1 MSERK
6 YRPLIW
12 LVSLLVIL
20 AMVLTA
26 CGGQP
31 TAAPTQ
37 PAGEQPATQPPSG
50 GAQPT
55 KKFTIGVSN
64 PFVGSEWRSQM
75 IKDLQEVNAEYM
87 AQGITNELIIESYDT
102 DVQGQIQQIRNLMNK
117 GVDAIIVNPS
127 DAAGLNAVLQEAIDA
142 GILVVSV
149 DQEVSAK
156 GAINVAI
163 DQAEWARIS
172 ARWLVEKLGG
182 KGNVVMIN
190 GITGHPANEARVK
203 AATEVFQ
210 QAGINILNSVEGK
223 WDQATGQQKM
233 ADMLAAYPNIDGV
246 WAQDGVALGALR
258 AVQAANPA
266 KWPVMVG
273 EARAGYL
280 QAWKEVLQTKPDF
293 ESIGVINPPGQCAT
307 GLRVAVKLLQ
317 GKKLRS
323 DILKGAAG
331 NTIYVPIP
339 GIVTKRNFDTIYET
353 VKDKSDWYTLDSILS
368 DAEVDA
374 FFEGAPAPKKF
385 TIGISNPFVGSEWR
399 SQMIKDF
406 QEVNAEYMAQGITNE
421 LIIESY
427 DTDVQGQIQQI
438 RNLMNKGV
446 DAIIVNPSDAAGL
459 NAVLQ
464 EAIDAGILV
473 VSVDQEVSAKGA
485 INVAIDQAEWARI
498 SARWLVEKLGGKG
511 NVVMINGITGHPA
524 NEARVKAATEVFQ
537 QAGINILNSV
547 EGKWDQATGQ
557 QKMADML
564 AAYPNIDGVWAQDG
578 VALGALRAVQAA
590 NPAKWPVMVG
600 EARAGYL
607 QAWKEVLQTKPD
619 FESIGVINPPG
630 QCATGLRVAVKL
642 LQGKQLKD
650 GILKGAAGNTLY
662 VPIPG
667 VVTKDNFET
676 YYEMVKDKTDWYT
689 LDSVMNDLEVS
700 AFFK

>member
-1 MSERK
+1 
-6 YRPLIW
+6 
-12 LVSLLVIL
+12 
-20 AMVLTA
+20 
-26 CGGQP
+26 
-31 TAAPTQ
+31 
-37 PAGEQPATQPPSG
+37 
-50 GAQPT
+50 
-55 KKFTIGVSN
+55 
-64 PFVGSEWRSQM
+64 M

-307 GLRVAVKLLQ
+307 GLRVA
-317 GKKLRS
+317 
-323 DILKGAAG
+323 I
-331 NTIYVPIP
+331 
-339 GIVTKRNFDTIYET
+339 
-353 VKDKSDWYTLDSILS
+353 
-368 DAEVDA
+368 
-374 FFEGAPAPKKF
+374 
-385 TIGISNPFVGSEWR
+385 
-399 SQMIKDF
+399 
-406 QEVNAEYMAQGITNE
+406 
-421 LIIESY
+421 
-427 DTDVQGQIQQI
+427 
-438 RNLMNKGV
+438 
-446 DAIIVNPSDAAGL
+446 
-459 NAVLQ
+459 
-464 EAIDAGILV
+464 
-473 VSVDQEVSAKGA
+473 
-485 INVAIDQAEWARI
+485 
-498 SARWLVEKLGGKG
+498 
-511 NVVMINGITGHPA
+511 
-524 NEARVKAATEVFQ
+524 
-537 QAGINILNSV
+537 
-547 EGKWDQATGQ
+547 
-557 QKMADML
+557 
-564 AAYPNIDGVWAQDG
+564 
-578 VALGALRAVQAA
+578 
-590 NPAKWPVMVG
+590 
-600 EARAGYL
+600 
-607 QAWKEVLQTKPD
+607 
-619 FESIGVINPPG
+619 
-630 QCATGLRVAVKL
+630 KL

>member
-1 MSERK
+1 M
-6 YRPLIW
+6 
-12 LVSLLVIL
+12 
-20 AMVLTA
+20 
-26 CGGQP
+26 
-31 TAAPTQ
+31 
-37 PAGEQPATQPPSG
+37 
-50 GAQPT
+50 
-55 KKFTIGVSN
+55 
-64 PFVGSEWRSQM
+64 
-75 IKDLQEVNAEYM
+75 
-87 AQGITNELIIESYDT
+87 
-102 DVQGQIQQIRNLMNK
+102 
-117 GVDAIIVNPS
+117 
-127 DAAGLNAVLQEAIDA
+127 
-142 GILVVSV
+142 
-149 DQEVSAK
+149 
-156 GAINVAI
+156 
-163 DQAEWARIS
+163 
-172 ARWLVEKLGG
+172 
-182 KGNVVMIN
+182 
-190 GITGHPANEARVK
+190 
-203 AATEVFQ
+203 
-210 QAGINILNSVEGK
+210 
-223 WDQATGQQKM
+223 
-233 ADMLAAYPNIDGV
+233 
-246 WAQDGVALGALR
+246 
-258 AVQAANPA
+258 
-266 KWPVMVG
+266 
-273 EARAGYL
+273 
-280 QAWKEVLQTKPDF
+280 
-293 ESIGVINPPGQCAT
+293 
-307 GLRVAVKLLQ
+307 
-317 GKKLRS
+317 
-323 DILKGAAG
+323 
-331 NTIYVPIP
+331 
-339 GIVTKRNFDTIYET
+339 
-353 VKDKSDWYTLDSILS
+353 LS

-607 QAWKEVLQTKPD
+607 QAWKEVLQSKPD

-630 QCATGLRVAVKL
+630 QCATGLRVAIKL

-667 VVTKDNFET
+667 VVTKENFDV
-676 YYEMVKDKTDWYT
+676 YYEIVKDKTDWYT